1 MSGCADELP
10 MGYGPCIDAAQL
22 VTYFERDGIGSPTLA
37 QAVTRKPPNTDI
49 DSADQVITAHPT
61 FPKEGD
67 TGLHQNDEVGIICEL
82 GAIINAI
89 LIHSHRQRQRSSV
102 THQQGTAMPITVRQ
116 LTPVFGAEITRVDL
130 TRPLDGAT
138 FAEVENA
145 FETYSVLVF
154 PRQNLNDESQIAFS
168 SRFGALETTQGHIA
182 NNFTVKQVSVI
193 SNLDPEGKLMAAD
206 DPRLIYRIGQRN
218 WHSDSSFKKV
228 PAKASLLHARVL
240 PPDGGQTQFASLR
253 AAYDA
258 LPEARKREIE
268 SMAAIH
274 HYAYSRRNTGIKLT
288 NEEED
293 QRFPPVPQAMV
304 RSNPVN
310 GRKALYVGS
319 HASHIRE
326 LPEEQ
331 GRALLAEL
339 LEFATREALTYMH
352 HWQIGDLVMY
362 DNRAALH
369 RARPYAIT
377 EHARV
382 LHRTTVA
389 GDGPTVH

>member
-1 MSGCADELP
+1 
-10 MGYGPCIDAAQL
+10 
-22 VTYFERDGIGSPTLA
+22 
-37 QAVTRKPPNTDI
+37 
-49 DSADQVITAHPT
+49 
-61 FPKEGD
+61 
-67 TGLHQNDEVGIICEL
+67 
-82 GAIINAI
+82 
-89 LIHSHRQRQRSSV
+89 
-102 THQQGTAMPITVRQ
+102 MPITIRK
-116 LTPVFGAEITRVDL
+116 LTAIFAAEITNVDL
-130 TRPLDGAT
+130 TRPLDDAT

-154 PRQNLNDESQIAFS
+154 PKQNLTDESQIAFS

-182 NNFTVKQVSVI
+182 NNFQVKQISEI
-193 SNLDPEGKLMAAD
+193 SNLDPNGNLMKAD
-206 DPRLIYRIGQRN
+206 DPRIVYRLGQRN
-218 WHSDSSFKKV
+218 WHSDSSFKRV
-228 PAKASLLHARVL
+228 PAKASLLHARRL
-240 PPDGGQTQFASLR
+240 PPIGDNGGNECGQTQFASLR

-268 SMAAIH
+268 NMAAIH
-274 HYAYSRRNTGIKLT
+274 HYAYSRRNTGIQLT
-288 NEEED
+288 NTEED
-293 QRFPPVPQAMV
+293 KRFPPVPQAMV
-304 RSNPVN
+304 RANPKN

-339 LEFATREALTYMH
+339 LEHATQEGFTYMH
-352 HWQIGDLVMY
+352 HWQVGDLVMY

-377 EHARV
+377 EHARI

-389 GDGPTVH
+389 GEGPTVGSA

>member
-1 MSGCADELP
+1 
-10 MGYGPCIDAAQL
+10 
-22 VTYFERDGIGSPTLA
+22 
-37 QAVTRKPPNTDI
+37 
-49 DSADQVITAHPT
+49 
-61 FPKEGD
+61 
-67 TGLHQNDEVGIICEL
+67 
-82 GAIINAI
+82 
-89 LIHSHRQRQRSSV
+89 
-102 THQQGTAMPITVRQ
+102 MPITVRQ
-116 LTPVFGAEITRVDL
+116 LTPVFAAEITNVDL
-130 TRPLDGAT
+130 TRPLDDAT
-138 FAEVENA
+138 FAKVEHA
-145 FETYSVLVF
+145 FESHSVLVF
-154 PRQNLNDESQIAFS
+154 PKQNLDDECQIAFS
-168 SRFGALETTQGHIA
+168 SRFGTLETTQGHIA

-193 SNLDPEGKLMAAD
+193 SNLDPNGKLMAAD

-240 PPDGGQTQFASLR
+240 PPIGSEGGQTQFASLR

-258 LPEARKREIE
+258 LPESRKREIE
-268 SMAAIH
+268 GLAAVH
-274 HYAYSRRNTGIKLT
+274 HYAYSRRNTGIQLT

-293 QRFPPVPQAMV
+293 RRFPPVPQAMV

-319 HASHIRE
+319 HASHIRDM
-326 LPEEQ
+326 PEES

-339 LEFATREALTYMH
+339 LEFATQEAFTYLH
-352 HWQIGDLVMY
+352 HWHVGDLVMY

-377 EHARV
+377 EHARI

-389 GDGPTVH
+389 GEGPTVQ